1 MTDVNTSHVFERA
14 MITADNETLRDH
26 IAEWF
31 NKGNRTPENA
41 LDIAPIVQSAIDA
54 AFAVKI
60 EDCKR
65 NWRNGEA
72 DAWNQARQSFDA
84 AMCAFV
90 ETMGRQ
96 PNPDP
101 IPAFGAQDRKWGNGG
116 DRPAIGAGW
125 GRQTA

>member
-1 MTDVNTSHVFERA
+1 MTDTNTAHPFERA
-14 MITADNETLRDH
+14 MIIADNETLRDQ
-26 IAEWF
+26 IAAWF
-31 NKGNRTPENA
+31 AKGNRTPQNS

-60 EDCKR
+60 DECKR
-65 NWRNGEA
+65 NWREGEA

-90 ETMGRQ
+90 EAMGQQ

-101 IPAFGAQDRKWGNGG
+101 IPAFGQDRKWGGE
-116 DRPAIGAGW
+116 RPAIGAGW
-125 GRQTA
+125 GRQPA